1 MTTPRRLWVTTVL
14 LALAT
19 PPVVQGQAPATNAID
34 RVAWLT
40 GCWSAEGSRRV
51 VEEHW
56 MRPAGGSMLG
66 MARTVTNGKTTGFEF
81 VRIVE
86 EAGALAY
93 HANPSGQAAARFAAD
108 SVTDSLVSFFNPGH
122 DFPQRVAYRLQA
134 DGGLLAWI
142 EGTINGR
149 SRTQEFP
156 YRPVECR

>member
-1 MTTPRRLWVTTVL
+1 MTSRPLWATAVL
-14 LALAT
+14 FAVAT
-19 PPVVQGQAPATNAID
+19 PHTLAAQAPARAAID

-40 GCWSAEGSRRV
+40 GCWVADGSRHV

-66 MARTVTNGKTTGFEF
+66 MARTVTGEKTTGFEF

-86 EAGALAY
+86 EEGTLAY
-93 HANPSGQAAARFAAD
+93 HANPSGQAAARFVAD
-108 SVTDSLVSFFNPGH
+108 SSSDSLVSFFDAEH

-134 DGGLLAWI
+134 DGSLLAWI

-149 SRTQEFP
+149 SRRQEFP